1 MRAYAAAM
9 KTYPT
14 RLPRRLLLS
23 VPAIVAAA
31 AVTVG
36 LRPAKAKAEAAPPE
50 CLADL
55 IGGQ

>member
-9 KTYPT
+9 KTYPI

-23 VPAIVAAA
+23 LPAVVAAA

-36 LRPAKAKAEAAPPE
+36 IRPPRAKAEAAPPE

-55 IGGQ
+55 LGGQ